1 MQLTIDS
8 NEPLDRVL
16 KVVSSLY
23 GVELALVSTSGEF
36 QTESATAPA
45 AVSAPRSRNRRVA
58 KTSPA
63 KTSPAKTS
71 PAKASPAG
79 TSPAK
84 VSPAGTSSAKTSPAQ
99 KPVAGQGASR
109 RSSVTDLAAVRSWA
123 RANGF
128 KVSDRGRVSNAV
140 LKAFQESDRSTS

>member
-23 GVELALVSTSGEF
+23 GVELALVSTSGQF
-36 QTESATAPA
+36 QNESATAPA
-45 AVSAPRSRNRRVA
+45 AVSAPRSRNRRAA
-58 KTSPA
+58 KA
-63 KTSPAKTS
+63 S

-84 VSPAGTSSAKTSPAQ
+84 ASPAGTSSAKTSPAQ
-99 KPVAGQGASR
+99 KAVAGRGASR

>member
-1 MQLTIDS
+1 
-8 NEPLDRVL
+8 V
-16 KVVSSLY
+16 
-23 GVELALVSTSGEF
+23 
-36 QTESATAPA
+36 
-45 AVSAPRSRNRRVA
+45 
-58 KTSPA
+58 
-63 KTSPAKTS
+63 
-71 PAKASPAG
+71 SPAG